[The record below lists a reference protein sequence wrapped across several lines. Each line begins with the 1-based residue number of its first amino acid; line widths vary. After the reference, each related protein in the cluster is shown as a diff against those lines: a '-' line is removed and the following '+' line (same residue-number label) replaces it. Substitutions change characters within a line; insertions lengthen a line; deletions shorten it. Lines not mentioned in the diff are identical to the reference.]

1 MTQNKLFH
9 FELVSPERKL
19 ISEEAYMVT
28 LPGTEGDVGVLA
40 GHMALVTTVRV
51 GIVDVV
57 RAQGGAKERIFVAGG
72 FADISQKNCT
82 LLAEEAIPVVA
93 LDMQKLVKEKET
105 LNDDLSFADNGEEK
119 MRITKR
125 MSVVNAMIEAVQAA

>member
-1 MTQNKLFH
+1 M
-9 FELVSPERKL
+9 
-19 ISEEAYMVT
+19 
-28 LPGTEGDVGVLA
+28 
-40 GHMALVTTVRV
+40 
-51 GIVDVV
+51 
-57 RAQGGAKERIFVAGG
+57 AGG